1 MCQMPP
7 MTAENWSLVTLR
19 RVVGK
24 GQGRQSSNGGK
35 SREMEVGDMKT
46 LGIDEQPGEF

>member
-7 MTAENWSLVTLR
+7 MTAENWLLVTLR

-35 SREMEVGDMKT
+35 SREMEGGGHEDT
-46 LGIDEQPGEF
+46 GYR